1 MVRGLAEV
9 GLGGKTGVM
18 QDFSQIERQRGYFAI
33 GAEGI
38 SKAMNLGTLVRTA
51 HAFGASFVF
60 MVDAAYSANAAKSD
74 TSRAEAQLPIF
85 SYASAAA
92 LALPRTC
99 RLIGVEL
106 VEDAAALPS
115 FRHPKAA
122 AYVLGP
128 ERGALSAEMQ
138 ARCDHIVRIP
148 TRFCVNLGVAAAIVM
163 YDRMLSMG
171 RFAER
176 PVGAGA
182 ATAPPPA
189 HVHGGPKRRRKADI
203 AS

>member
-1 MVRGLAEV
+1 
-9 GLGGKTGVM
+9 M
-18 QDFSQIERQRGYFAI
+18 QNPSPTERQRGYFAV

-74 TSRAEAQLPIF
+74 TSRAEVQLPIF
-85 SYASAAA
+85 SYADAAA
-92 LALPRTC
+92 LELPRNC

-106 VEDAAALPS
+106 VEDAIALPS
-115 FRHPKAA
+115 FRHPTAA

-128 ERGALSAEMQ
+128 ERGRLSPAMQ
-138 ARCDHIVRIP
+138 ARCDHIVQIP

-176 PVGAGA
+176 PVAAGGPKL
-182 ATAPPPA
+182 PPPT
-189 HVHGGPKRRRKADI
+189 HVHGGPKVRRKAGPD
-203 AS
+203 A